1 MQKEYPAWVNGAS
14 LFFLTTEPWPSQYRC
29 VGMVTTR
36 CLGCRLKAVSSC
48 ARTESRRFVGQ
59 FTRSELGMVS
69 HGAFLQSKS
78 LQSIYL
84 VVTGEVDLLM
94 RDA

>member
-1 MQKEYPAWVNGAS
+1 M
-14 LFFLTTEPWPSQYRC
+14 
-29 VGMVTTR
+29 GMRQLLR

-48 ARTESRRFVGQ
+48 ARTESGRFVGQ
-59 FTRSELGMVS
+59 FTRSRLGMVS

-84 VVTGEVDLLM
+84 SSYGM
-94 RDA
+94 IG